1 VYEYSRIPKEWV
13 IWIPH
18 ITIIFHNDNDLRH
31 INRTEEGYPL
41 KIEATKIEYTE
52 SPFDAEFIQA
62 LLPKID
68 YKILLFALSQISEK
82 CKEDLDQKVV
92 PELPESMGIGNEGGD
107 AHVDEDLLKKLHTV
121 MFDIHVVEGDLVCP
135 DTGRRFNIKMG
146 IPNMVLHADEI

>member
-1 VYEYSRIPKEWV
+1 MNSS
-13 IWIPH
+13 H
-18 ITIIFHNDNDLRH
+18 NLTIIFHNDNDLRH

-41 KIEATKIEYTE
+41 KIEATKIEYDA

-68 YKILLFALSQISEK
+68 YKILLFALSQISDK
-82 CKEDLDQKVV
+82 CKEDLDQTVVPV
-92 PELPESMGIGNEGGD
+92 PELPESIEIGNKKGD
-107 AHVDEDLLKKLHTV
+107 DVQIDEDLLKKLHTV